1 LNNYIDRASV
11 TYSFE
16 ALFAAK
22 RVKALIS
29 AIAPTERNPA
39 QALFLSRF
47 IVPAWFKDLQPP
59 KNPRLSTHSAPP
71 TLTAPYEEWSAYFL
85 ANPTYN
91 PRGVPR
97 NEDKTPSRN
106 ELAGRNLFLA
116 IGPARPSSKGEA
128 LRYGNDHFRLL
139 LPLFSDTANY
149 DAKIAEFGLSINED
163 WAPVPY
169 AQTANVNIPEFM
181 RHCASCGLTGDCVSI
196 IGAFATAWLST
207 DVVMA
212 EPSLAATTSASS
224 VAQALADPPEQKTD

>member
-1 LNNYIDRASV
+1 MNYIDKASV
-11 TYSFE
+11 IHNFE

-29 AIAPTERNPA
+29 ALPPLKRNPA
-39 QALFLSRF
+39 QALFLSQF

-59 KNPRLSTHSAPP
+59 KSPRPPMHSAPP
-71 TLTAPYEEWSAYFL
+71 ALTAPYEEWSAYFL
-85 ANPTYN
+85 ANPKYS
-91 PRGVPR
+91 PRGIPR
-97 NEDKTPSRN
+97 NEDNTPSRK

-181 RHCASCGLTGDCVSI
+181 RHCASCGLTGDRVSI
-196 IGAFATAWLST
+196 ISAFATAWLSA
-207 DVVMA
+207 DIVMA

-224 VAQALADPPEQKTD
+224 VAQALTNPPEPKTD